1 MPFVSFLIMIMLIWN
16 YQGALNPTF
25 CDVVN
30 DLVHMH
36 SPTIMIVVETKVSGE
51 RAKGLQ
57 IS

>member
-1 MPFVSFLIMIMLIWN
+1 MLIWN